1 MALLAAALLGSAIA
15 QPAFD
20 SMFRN
25 GAVLQH
31 GAAVSVWGTCA
42 SCAAGG
48 TVSLALDGEQ
58 VGTAALSPGGSWRAT
73 IPPQAVS
80 WSRTLS
86 AAAEGAGGGSAQVEV
101 KFGAVVL
108 CSGQCEYTRNLPLR
122 AVSGSERLLVVA
134 ANMGMPLN
142 HWAPCCDIPP
152 AQRDPDA

>member
-1 MALLAAALLGSAIA
+1 MHRRHAISLGFFGHYHAK
-15 QPAFD
+15 
-20 SMFRN
+20 N
-25 GAVLQH
+25 GTNLPKYIFLTLQSYR
-31 GAAVSVWGTCA
+31 G
-42 SCAAGG
+42 
-48 TVSLALDGEQ
+48 LRLQ
-58 VGTAALSPGGSWRAT
+58 V
-73 IPPQAVS
+73 PPRPSQ
-80 WSRTLS
+80 
-86 AAAEGAGGGSAQVEV
+86 GAGGGSAQVEV